1 MSTPA
6 DSSALVDAIAP
17 PTRFRIFLNRL
28 IFRSMLFC
36 SGLVAIALYP
46 FSRPLAWRFAKV
58 QARNLLR
65 LCGVRVRV
73 RGLEQ
78 LGAGPYV
85 FTPNHQSHLD
95 IALLLGFLPGIN
107 RFGTKREM
115 FAEPVLGAVL
125 RTMGM
130 IPIDRDDSAATIER
144 LRGLELRGFSAI
156 IFPEGTRS
164 PDGGLLPFKKG
175 AFVAAIQLGVP
186 IVPIVCKGTH
196 ELMPK
201 GNYLSILPGNAELVV
216 LEPIPTAGMTYEDR
230 DRLRELVRARIA
242 EVLECGAEA
251 AALGW
256 EGNGVRHG
264 RSDPRTRPPHSGGK
278 PPHSRSTR

>member
-1 MSTPA
+1 MSTPL
-6 DSSALVDAIAP
+6 DSSALVNEIAP

-28 IFRSMLFC
+28 IFRGMLFS
-36 SGLVAIALYP
+36 SGLVAIALYQV
-46 FSRPLAWRFAKV
+46 SRPLAWRFAKL

-65 LCGVRVRV
+65 LCGVRISV
-73 RGLEQ
+73 RGLER

-95 IALLLGFLPGIN
+95 IAVLLGFLPGIN

-115 FAEPVLGAVL
+115 FAEPILGAVL

-130 IPIDRDDSAATIER
+130 IPIDRDDSPAAIER
-144 LRGLELRGFSAI
+144 LRQLELRGFSAI

-164 PDGGLLPFKKG
+164 RDGALLPFKKG

-186 IVPIVCKGTH
+186 VVPIVCKGTH

-201 GNYLSILPGNAELVV
+201 GNYLSILPGAAELVV
-216 LEPIPTAGMTYEDR
+216 LDPIPTAGMTYDDR
-230 DRLRELVRARIA
+230 DRLRDMVRDRISQA
-242 EVLECGAEA
+242 LECGSEA
-251 AALGW
+251 SALGR
-256 EGNGVRHG
+256 EGSG
-264 RSDPRTRPPHSGGK
+264 RAI
-278 PPHSRSTR
+278 